1 MDEHLPGTQARRA
14 GELPRPVRRSGEGV
28 SIAVVGG
35 GFTAAAVIAALA
47 RSVSAGLTLQV
58 FEPSGQLGKG
68 LAYGRS
74 NAHQLLNSRALNVG
88 LDPTRPRD
96 FIDWLL
102 ANDWE
107 GAATSAGGGSL
118 EASFVPREAFGRFV
132 NERLLTGVAAHGDL
146 DLRLFAEAVTAV
158 HHRTEGFDL
167 TLASGAHFTADI
179 VMLATGY
186 GSRRSAGGHCGDV
199 YDESAYEGL
208 PQQGSVAFLGTGL
221 SMIDGL
227 LTLRRQGFQGAVT
240 AISRRGL
247 LPRPHA
253 RTAPTRF
260 VPDLAGVASMS
271 AILHR
276 LRQATRQAEAQGEV
290 WQSIIDGLRP
300 HIAGLWQ
307 ALDGREQARFL
318 RHLRAYWNVH
328 RHRVPPQI
336 GRKLEDEVRSGAL
349 RLVAGRVSRTHPLS
363 EGGLGVIYRPRS
375 TRLEFEERFDAVF
388 DCRGTAPD
396 TGGVLERQ
404 MVAEG
409 LLRRDPHNLGFYV
422 DATGRARDSIGAP
435 ADDLFALGP
444 LGQGSLLEV
453 TAIGE
458 IVAQAD
464 RAARHIAA
472 LIAARRGRHRGIG

>member
-1 MDEHLPGTQARRA
+1 MDEHLPGPQARRA
-14 GELPRPVRRSGEGV
+14 EELPGRLRRRGEGI

-35 GFTAAAVIAALA
+35 GFTAAAAIAALA
-47 RSVSAGLTLQV
+47 RSVPAGLTLHV

-88 LDPTRPRD
+88 LDPARPRD
-96 FIDWLL
+96 FVDWLL

-107 GAATSAGGGSL
+107 GAAGSAGGGSL

-132 NERLLTGVAAHGDL
+132 NEQLLAGVAAHGDL

-158 HHRTEGFDL
+158 RRRTEGFDL
-167 TLASGAHFTADI
+167 TLASGAHFAADI

-199 YDESAYEGL
+199 YDGAAYEGL
-208 PQQGSVAFLGTGL
+208 SRLGSVAFLGTGL

-227 LTLRRQGFQGAVT
+227 LTLRRQGFQGLVT

-253 RTAPTRF
+253 RTAPTAF
-260 VPDLAGVASMS
+260 VPELADIPSMS
-271 AILHR
+271 AILR
-276 LRQATRQAEAQGEV
+276 RVRQAARLAEAQGEV

-307 ALDGREQARFL
+307 GLDGREQARFL

-336 GRKLEDEVRSGAL
+336 GRMLEDEIRSGAL
-349 RLVAGRVSRTHPLS
+349 RLVAGRVSRTRPLPG
-363 EGGLGVIYRPRS
+363 GGLGVAYRPRS
-375 TRLEFEERFDAVF
+375 ARLEFEERFDAVF

-396 TGGVLERQ
+396 IGGVLERQ
-404 MVAEG
+404 MVGEG
-409 LLRRDPHNLGFYV
+409 LLHRDPHNLGFYV
-422 DATGRARDSIGAP
+422 DVLGRARDSIGAS

-458 IVAQAD
+458 IVGQAD
-464 RAARHIAA
+464 RAARHLAT
-472 LIAARRGRHRGIG
+472 LIAARQGRHRGIG